1 MLPALSALK
10 RILKPAALVLGLSGL
25 TLGAGPVSA
34 QGALTGAQKSE
45 VEKIIKD
52 YLLKNP
58 AVLRDALI
66 NMQQHSEAEEK
77 AKRAEAVTALAP
89 KLHNSKYQVVL
100 GNPNGKIQL
109 VEFFDYNCG
118 YCRRAM
124 GDLEKL
130 ILKNPDLRVVLK
142 EFPVLGAPSKEAAI
156 VASALHNQFDG
167 KKYWEFH
174 RRLMSTRGRV
184 SKAQAL
190 AAAKASGADM
200 QKLNEDM
207 DSRDVYAGLT
217 EVSEIASTLNMTG
230 TPSYVLGPDV
240 VIGAVGFANLQ
251 NRINNIRKCGK
262 GSCNGTQA
270 KP

>member
-1 MLPALSALK
+1 MLTAISSLKRSLKPAIAALVFSVAALSAA
-10 RILKPAALVLGLSGL
+10 PA
-25 TLGAGPVSA
+25 SA
-34 QGALTGAQKSE
+34 QSALSTAQKTE

-66 NMQQHSEAEEK
+66 NMQKHSEAEEK
-77 AKRAEAVTALAP
+77 AKRAEAVSSLSS

-100 GNPNGKIQL
+100 GNPDGKIQL

-124 GDLEKL
+124 NDLARL
-130 ILKNPDLRVVLK
+130 MAKNPDLRVVLK
-142 EFPVLGAPSKEAAI
+142 EFPVLGQPSKEAAI
-156 VASALHNQFDG
+156 VATALHKQFDG

-184 SKAQAL
+184 GKAQAL

-200 QKLNEDM
+200 EKLNQDI
-207 DSRDVYAGLT
+207 DSSDVATGIN
-217 EVSEIASTLNMTG
+217 EVLQIANALNMTG
-230 TPSYVLGPDV
+230 TPSYVVGPDV
-240 VIGAVGFANLQ
+240 VVGAVGYGNLQ

-262 GSCNGTQA
+262 SSCNETQ
-270 KP
+270 PNP